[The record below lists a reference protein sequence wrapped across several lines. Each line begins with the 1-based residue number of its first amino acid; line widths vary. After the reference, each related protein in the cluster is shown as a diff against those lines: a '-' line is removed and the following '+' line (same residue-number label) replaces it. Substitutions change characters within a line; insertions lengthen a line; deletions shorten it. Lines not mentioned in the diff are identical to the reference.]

1 MKSIEQEKSWYDC
14 VIRVLKE
21 KREAMHYADIVDA
34 IVKRKLRRNVGATPN
49 QTVSVVLNTSIKK
62 EDVKSPF
69 VRIERGVY
77 ALSGKEAS
85 TVAEKEKVEE
95 EALARTP
102 SETAAEEEVAPIGAF
117 GMYWRREMV
126 KLVRHTRSIDGTAVR
141 YFRSRGFRK
150 PGRSVFATRS

>member
-21 KREAMHYADIVDA
+21 KREAMHYADIADA

-126 KLVRHTRSIDGTAVR
+126 KWSVTHVRLMGRQSDTSEAVDFANQVGVYLLTRS
-141 YFRSRGFRK
+141 
-150 PGRSVFATRS
+150 